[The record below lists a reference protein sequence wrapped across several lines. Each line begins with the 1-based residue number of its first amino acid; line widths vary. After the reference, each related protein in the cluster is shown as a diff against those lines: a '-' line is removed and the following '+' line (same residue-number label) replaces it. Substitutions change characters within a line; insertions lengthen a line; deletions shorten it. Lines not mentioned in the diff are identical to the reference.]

1 MQLRGDKW
9 KYKCEKMMYTME
21 TIKLSLF
28 QFCLYVLFMILK
40 ENQEINTQ
48 GTNIQKNNSVV
59 RSTGITEK
67 NIYIS
72 LCLQGVRI
80 F

>member
-1 MQLRGDKW
+1 
-9 KYKCEKMMYTME
+9 MMYTME
-21 TIKLSLF
+21 TIKLSLLP
-28 QFCLYVLFMILK
+28 FCFYALFLILK

-48 GTNIQKNNSVV
+48 GTNIQKNNNVV

-67 NIYIS
+67 KIYKS